1 MNRILEKLLKIY
13 KNNYPKTTDINYIL
27 FKVITIAFLKENNEE
42 LVSLCENNE
51 IRIELFMFINQIL
64 KEDKEEVKSIINTI
78 NTY

>member
-1 MNRILEKLLKIY
+1 MNRILEKLLKIF

-64 KEDKEEVKSIINTI
+64 KEDKEEVKSIINII

>member
-64 KEDKEEVKSIINTI
+64 KEDKEEIKSIINII

>member
-64 KEDKEEVKSIINTI
+64 KEDKEEVKSIINII

>member
-64 KEDKEEVKSIINTI
+64 KEDKEEVKSI
-78 NTY
+78 YVS